1 LIKAVVFDF
10 GLVLSGPRAPWAMQE
25 AWQLTGLAPERF
37 EEVYWKFREDYD
49 AGQLDGAAY
58 WRKSLGSAGIVASP
72 EAVERLV
79 WLDGQMW
86 CTANAPLL
94 EWLPRLRAAGLKTA
108 ILSNMGDA
116 VSRAIE
122 HECAWVHDFDVRMW
136 SHAFGCT
143 KPGRRIFEIVL
154 QKLNLLPDQTL
165 FIDDRAENVEAARGL
180 GLHAIVYS
188 SIEQLSM
195 DTQTMLTPASWRAG
209 RSLGQL

>member
-1 LIKAVVFDF
+1 MIKAVVFDY

-25 AWQLTGLAPERF
+25 AWQLTGLTPERF

-49 AGQLDGAAY
+49 AGRLSGAAY
-58 WRKSLGSAGIVASP
+58 WGKSLDSAGIVASS
-72 EAVERLV
+72 ETVERLV

-94 EWLPRLRAAGLKTA
+94 EWLPELRAAGLKTA

-122 HECAWVHDFDVRMW
+122 RECAWVHAFDVRIW

-143 KPGRRIFEIVL
+143 KPGARIFEIIL
-154 QKLNLLPDQTL
+154 QQLALPPEQTL
-165 FIDDRAENVEAARGL
+165 FLDDRAENVETARNL
-180 GLHAIVYS
+180 GMHAHVYS
-188 SIEQLSM
+188 TIEQLQM
-195 DTQTMLTPASWRAG
+195 DLLSQSVIANGTR
-209 RSLGQL
+209 